1 MPAKAPPADGA
12 ERRLVV
18 RSLIAADFDAVVGLH
33 HRCFPG
39 MASWSL
45 KEWTAQ
51 TRVFPEGQIGV
62 ELDGALVAISSSAI
76 VFAEDY
82 VDSHTY
88 DEATGD
94 GLFSNHSDEGD
105 SLYGLDIAVD
115 PSHRGMRL
123 ARRLYE
129 ARKQLCRRRNLKRII
144 IGARMPRLHR
154 YPDLSPEAYLDGVLS
169 KTIRDAVV
177 TSQRANGFVVR
188 QVLHGY
194 MPDDAPSRGH
204 AVQMFWLNPD
214 YRPPGR
220 RAARKMRVASVQYRV
235 RPVGSFEEFARQ
247 LEFFVDAAAD
257 YRADFVL
264 FPELL
269 TNQLLALVPAARPA
283 LGARRLHEFTD
294 AYEAFFSK
302 AAMQYAI
309 NIIAGSHLIVEDDT
323 LYNVAY
329 LFHRD
334 GRIDRQRK
342 VHITPAEARWWGVT
356 AGDEMHAFDTDRGKI
371 GIPICYDVEFPEL
384 CRRLREQGALVL
396 FVPYN
401 TDQRSGHMRVR
412 SCAQA
417 RCIENHVYVV
427 TSGVCGN
434 LPDVEGAD
442 IHYAQSAVLCPSDVH
457 FGRDGILEEA
467 TPNVEMMLIA
477 DLDLELL
484 RRTERTGTVRPWV
497 DRRLDLYGTGR
508 DGDPKG
514 GGA

>member
-1 MPAKAPPADGA
+1 MPADD
-12 ERRLVV
+12 RRLVV
-18 RSLIAADFDAVVGLH
+18 RPLTMDDYADVVALH
-33 HRCFPG
+33 RRCFPK
-39 MASWSL
+39 MDPWTPE
-45 KEWTAQ
+45 EWAAQ
-51 TRVFPEGQIGV
+51 TRVFPAGQIGV
-62 ELDGALVAISSSAI
+62 ALDGVIVATSSSAI
-76 VFAEDY
+76 VHAEDY
-82 VDSHTY
+82 VDAHTY
-88 DEATGD
+88 DQASGD
-94 GLFSNHSDEGD
+94 GLFTNHTPDGD

-123 ARRLYE
+123 ARRIYE

-144 IGARMPRLHR
+144 IGARMPRLAR
-154 YPDLSPEAYLDGVLS
+154 YPDLTPEQYLDRVLS
-169 KTIRDAVV
+169 KTIRDGVLTA
-177 TSQRANGFVVR
+177 QRANGFVVR
-188 QVLHGY
+188 QVLYGY
-194 MPDDAPSRGH
+194 LPDDAASRGH
-204 AVQMFWLNPD
+204 AVQMFWNNPD
-214 YRPPGR
+214 YRPPGPR
-220 RAARKMRVASVQYRV
+220 PTRKMRVASVQFRV
-235 RPVGSFEEFARQ
+235 RPVASFDEFARH
-247 LEFFVDAAAD
+247 LEFFIDAAAD

-269 TNQLLALVPAARPA
+269 TNQLLALVPAERPA
-283 LGARRLHEFTD
+283 LGARRLHEFTA
-294 AYEAFFSK
+294 AYEAFFSQ
-302 AAMQYAI
+302 AAMQHAI
-309 NIIAGSHLIVEDDT
+309 NIIAGSHLIVEDDV

-356 AGDEMHAFDTDRGKI
+356 AGDAIHAFDTDRGKI

-384 CRRLREQGALVL
+384 CRRMRAQGALVL

-401 TDQRSGHMRVR
+401 TDQRSGHIRVR

-467 TPNVEMMLIA
+467 TPNVEMMLVA
-477 DLDLELL
+477 DLDLDLL

-508 DGDPKG
+508 EPG
-514 GGA
+514 

>member
-1 MPAKAPPADGA
+1 MPAEDTTADASPADGVD
-12 ERRLVV
+12 RRLVV
-18 RSLIAADFDAVVGLH
+18 RPLTVDDFDAVVALH
-33 HRCFPG
+33 ARCFPT
-39 MASWSL
+39 MDSWTL
-45 KEWTAQ
+45 EEWAAQ
-51 TRVFPEGQIGV
+51 TRVFPDGQIGV
-62 ELDGALVAISSSAI
+62 ELDGIVVATSSSAI

-82 VDSHTY
+82 VDPHTY
-88 DEATGD
+88 GQASGE
-94 GLFSNHSDEGD
+94 GLFGNHTNDGD

-115 PSHRGMRL
+115 PRHRGMRL
-123 ARRLYE
+123 ARRIYE
-129 ARKQLCRRRNLKRII
+129 ARKQLCSRRNLKRII
-144 IGARMPRLHR
+144 IGARMPRLYR
-154 YPDLSPEAYLDGVLS
+154 YPDLTPEAYLDGVLS
-169 KTIRDAVV
+169 KTIRDGVL

-188 QVLHGY
+188 QVLYGY
-194 MPDDAPSRGH
+194 LPEDTQSRGH
-204 AVQMFWLNPD
+204 AVQMFWASPD
-214 YRPPGR
+214 YRPPGPR
-220 RAARKMRVASVQYRV
+220 PPRKMRVASVQYRV
-235 RPVGSFEEFARQ
+235 RPVQSFDEFAAQ
-247 LEFFVDAAAD
+247 LEFFIDAAAD

-283 LGARRLHEFTD
+283 LGARRLHEFTG
-294 AYEAFFSK
+294 AYEAFFSE
-302 AAMQYAI
+302 AAMRHAI
-309 NIIAGSHLIVEDDT
+309 NIIAGSHLIVEDDV

-342 VHITPAEARWWGVT
+342 VHITPAEARWWGVC

-371 GIPICYDVEFPEL
+371 GIPICYDIEFPEL
-384 CRRLREQGALVL
+384 CRRLRQQGALVL

-477 DLDLELL
+477 DLDLDLL

-508 DGDPKG
+508 D
-514 GGA
+514 A